1 MASKSQV
8 RGPRAATPYKPP
20 HLRDGPVTSRSSTPG
35 LESAFP
41 SNFSNVNYFQNVHQ
55 KSGENHVASGFRKRG
70 RKGNVVNG
78 ANKMNGMQM
87 QNVQPDDGW
96 DARNQAAMNKLEET
110 WMGDLQDLYDNLQQL
125 RNKERLEMERRG
137 LVDKQDTRKTLN
149 EAIVFTGTCMDMC
162 PVFERVRRTRENNIS
177 PAERNASGKYDRNL
191 AVKAF
196 SRPAAGQP
204 PPLPSDVRPPGILQ
218 ATLTYLID
226 NIVPRLPESHSHAF
240 LWDRTRSIRQD
251 FTYQNYSGYEAV
263 DCNERI
269 ARMHIV
275 CLHVMAGSDVEYS
288 RQQELEQFNKAL
300 QTLSELYLDA
310 RKHGAQCPNEAE
322 FQAYR
327 LLSHLRDPDVDR
339 QIQDLPRNIFL
350 DSNVQLALE
359 LRSLAQQNNITE
371 RGYTNTENAQNMFI
385 RFFKLV
391 KSSAVPYLMACLAE
405 VHFNDIRMWAL
416 KSMAPG
422 YHKRGKPYIAPHLVQ
437 FLGCDDETE
446 LFELCDHWELTRKVV
461 DAVQCVDVT
470 SWNDLRAIEKGPLR
484 QAYSKRLVESKRGNI
499 QLPDIIHGNN
509 LSIYPQN
516 SSDKIMNMQSLFP
529 LSSVGVTRK
538 LAVPGAAAETTKWSF
553 GLPASTSQPQ
563 QAGFSFLKS
572 SASSAS
578 TPFSFGAP
586 SVSTFE
592 SGPTPFGAKAAEW
605 PSTSHAPAFAFAIGG
620 SKQSEVIAPSLK
632 RAVDSRAVD
641 STSQAFNIPFA
652 KAIPTTTGAPTQVAS
667 GFNVAAVTA
676 FDDQKIA
683 AEKAEKMRKSK
694 EIIKMMVQNAATK
707 EVDNIVRFSV
717 SELVRQICQQVVD
730 DKTKRDFEQRKL
742 LESQIAMDLYS
753 SLVYDNTWEA
763 CQVSKANMFR
773 RNQLLRDALKHV
785 KEMAIVSKMNSELKK
800 KRREQYIVAAQ
811 MMGRPS
817 KKQKFSPRR
826 SGEFLPESERIALMK
841 KERDAIQ
848 RLWTPVNLKRIFL
861 PNVEKT
867 FENSGILDGILD
879 VNVFTSDWHAPAAVW
894 LRRKLGLEWDDVKF
908 SRTIEGK
915 SLTLTFSTMEAD
927 PDSYENVGVL
937 IFQCGMTDSDPA
949 MTVDKKLQLDAEA
962 LYEALRRLRK
972 YSSYSVSLLI
982 LYWPFD
988 GISTK
993 KLSEKMNLGH
1003 YADRA
1008 SQLVSSMYVM
1018 TIESISET
1026 DISPALEAV
1035 SKAVRH

>member
-20 HLRDGPVTSRSSTPG
+20 HLRDGPITSRSSTPG
-35 LESAFP
+35 LDSAFP
-41 SNFSNVNYFQNVHQ
+41 SNFSNVNYFQNGHQ
-55 KSGENHVASGFRKRG
+55 KGGENNVASGFRKRG
-70 RKGNVVNG
+70 SRGRDVN
-78 ANKMNGMQM
+78 AAKKMNGMQT
-87 QNVQPDDGW
+87 QNVDPDDGW

-110 WMGDLQDLYDNLQQL
+110 WIGDWQDLYDNLQQL

-162 PVFERVRRTRENNIS
+162 PVFERVRRARENNIS

-275 CLHVMAGSDVEYS
+275 CLHAMAGSDFEYS

-310 RKHGAQCPNEAE
+310 KKHGAQCPNEAE

-327 LLSHLRDPDVDR
+327 LLSHLRDPDIDR

-350 DSNVQLALE
+350 DSNVQLAFE

-422 YHKRGKPYIAPHLVQ
+422 YHKRGKPYIASHLVE

-446 LFELCDHWELTRKVV
+446 LFELCDQWELTRKVV
-461 DAVQCVDVT
+461 DGVQCVDVT

-484 QAYSKRLVESKRGNI
+484 QAYSKRLVESKRGNL
-499 QLPDIIHGNN
+499 QLLDIIHGNN

-516 SSDKIMNMQSLFP
+516 SSDKIINMQSLFP
-529 LSSVGVTRK
+529 LSSIGVTRK
-538 LAVPGAAAETTKWSF
+538 VSVPVAANSEPPKWSF
-553 GLPASTSQPQ
+553 GLPASISQPQ
-563 QAGFSFLKS
+563 QAGFSFLKN
-572 SASSAS
+572 SASSAPA
-578 TPFSFGAP
+578 PFSFGAP
-586 SVSTFE
+586 SVSVAE
-592 SGPTPFGAKAAEW
+592 SAPTPEVRAAGW
-605 PSTSHAPAFAFAIGG
+605 PSTSRVPAFTFAIGAT
-620 SKQSEVIAPSLK
+620 KQSGVIAPSLK
-632 RAVDSRAVD
+632 RAVDSA
-641 STSQAFNIPFA
+641 SQAFNIPSA
-652 KAIPTTTGAPTQVAS
+652 NAIPTTTEAPTQGAS
-667 GFNVAAVTA
+667 GFNITAATA
-676 FDDQKIA
+676 VDEQKIA
-683 AEKAEKMRKSK
+683 AEKAEKIRKSK
-694 EIIKMMVQNAATK
+694 EIIKLMVQDAAAK
-707 EVDNIVRFSV
+707 LVDNIVRVSV
-717 SELVRQICQQVVD
+717 SELARKICQQVVD

-742 LESQIAMDLYS
+742 LESKIAMDLYS

-763 CQVSKANMFR
+763 CQVSKANLFR
-773 RNQLLRDALKHV
+773 RNQLLRNALNHI
-785 KEMAIVSKMNSELKK
+785 KETAMVSKVNSELKK
-800 KRREQYIVAAQ
+800 ARREQYIVASQ

-817 KKQKFSPRR
+817 KKQKFSSRR

-841 KERDAIQ
+841 KERDAVR
-848 RLWTPVNLKRIFL
+848 RLWMPVDLKRIFL
-861 PNVEKT
+861 PNVENT
-867 FENSGILDGILD
+867 FENSGVLDGILD
-879 VNVFTSDWHAPAAVW
+879 VDVFTSDWHAPAAVW
-894 LRRKLGLEWDDVKF
+894 LRRKLGLDWDGAKF

-937 IFQCGMTDSDPA
+937 IFQCGMTGSDPT
-949 MTVDKKLQLDAEA
+949 MTADKKLQFDGEA

-988 GISTK
+988 GVATK
-993 KLSEKMNLGH
+993 ELSEKMNLGY

-1035 SKAVRH
+1035 SKSVRH

>member
-8 RGPRAATPYKPP
+8 RGPRAAIPYKPP
-20 HLRDGPVTSRSSTPG
+20 HLRDGPVTSRGITPG
-35 LESAFP
+35 PDSTFP
-41 SNFSNVNYFQNVHQ
+41 SNFSNVNYFQNGHQ
-55 KSGENHVASGFRKRG
+55 KGGENNVASGFRKRG
-70 RKGNVVNG
+70 SKGRVVNG

-87 QNVQPDDGW
+87 QNVDPDDGW

-110 WMGDLQDLYDNLQQL
+110 WIGDLQDLYDNLQQL

-162 PVFERVRRTRENNIS
+162 PVFERVRRARENNIS

-226 NIVPRLPESHSHAF
+226 NIVPSLPESHSHAF

-310 RKHGAQCPNEAE
+310 KKHGAQCPNEAE

-327 LLSHLRDPDVDR
+327 LLSHLRDPDIDR

-350 DSNVQLALE
+350 DSIVQLALE

-422 YHKRGKPYIAPHLVQ
+422 YHKRGKPYIASHLVE

-461 DAVQCVDVT
+461 DGVQCVDVT
-470 SWNDLRAIEKGPLR
+470 SWNDLSATEKGPLR
-484 QAYSKRLVESKRGNI
+484 QAYSKRLVESKRGNM

-509 LSIYPQN
+509 ISIYPQN
-516 SSDKIMNMQSLFP
+516 SSDKIISMQSLFP

-538 LAVPGAAAETTKWSF
+538 LAVPVAANAEPPKWSF

-563 QAGFSFLKS
+563 QAGFSFLKD
-572 SASSAS
+572 SASSAPA
-578 TPFSFGAP
+578 PFSFGAP

-592 SGPTPFGAKAAEW
+592 SVPTPFGAKATER
-605 PSTSHAPAFAFAIGG
+605 PSTSYVPAFTFAIGA
-620 SKQSEVIAPSLK
+620 SKQSGATAPSLK
-632 RAVDSRAVD
+632 RAVDSASR
-641 STSQAFNIPFA
+641 AFNIPSA
-652 KAIPTTTGAPTQVAS
+652 NAIPTTTRAPTQAAS
-667 GFNVAAVTA
+667 AFNIAAVTA
-676 FDDQKIA
+676 VDEQKIA
-683 AEKAEKMRKSK
+683 AEKAEKIRKSK
-694 EIIKMMVQNAATK
+694 EIIKAMVQDATTK
-707 EVDNIVRFSV
+707 VVDNIVRVSV

-742 LESQIAMDLYS
+742 LESKIAMDLYS

-773 RNQLLRDALKHV
+773 RNQLLRDALKHI
-785 KEMAIVSKMNSELKK
+785 KEMAMISKVNSELKK
-800 KRREQYIVAAQ
+800 KRREQYIVASQ

-817 KKQKFSPRR
+817 KKQKFSSRR
-826 SGEFLPESERIALMK
+826 SGEFLPESERIMLMK
-841 KERDAIQ
+841 KERDAVQ
-848 RLWTPVNLKRIFL
+848 RLWMPVDLKRIFL

-894 LRRKLGLEWDDVKF
+894 LRRKLGVDWDGAKF

-937 IFQCGMTDSDPA
+937 IFQCGMTGSDPT
-949 MTVDKKLQLDAEA
+949 MTVDKKLQFDGEA

-988 GISTK
+988 GVSTK
-993 KLSEKMNLGH
+993 ELSEKMNLGY

-1035 SKAVRH
+1035 SKSVRH